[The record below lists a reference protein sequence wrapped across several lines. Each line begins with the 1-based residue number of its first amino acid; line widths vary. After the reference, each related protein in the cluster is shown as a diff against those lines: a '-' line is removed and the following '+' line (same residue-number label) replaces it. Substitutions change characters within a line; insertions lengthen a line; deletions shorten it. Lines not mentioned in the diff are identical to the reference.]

1 MLWIFIYL
9 FITVLTTNHVF
20 FFPLFCTLN
29 KYLNWFQL
37 KEIKHQATRLCLK
50 LENIE
55 NNTVFAKYFYHEKS
69 ESGAF
74 GLSVDEENS
83 V

>member
-1 MLWIFIYL
+1 MDIYL
-9 FITVLTTNHVF
+9 FIYYCFNDQPGI
-20 FFPLFCTLN
+20 FFPLFCPLN

-37 KEIKHQATRLCLK
+37 KEIKYQAIRLCLK

-69 ESGAF
+69 QSGTF